1 MGLQVL
7 TPWEL
12 ANTTSSPLLSPLDFL
27 FCVVDSWADVSSG
40 PGECVHV
47 LSFLLCGGFV
57 APGRGGESPQWH
69 AIPVPST
76 STPVVSCFS
85 PFTLGWAGSPHPSRC
100 GHAEGSTAGPAAP
113 RAFPG
118 PAHPPRLSG
127 CVTGAAAGG
136 AGPRGQIAQVSA
148 DRLCPVFLHM
158 RCS

>member
-7 TPWEL
+7 PPWEL
-12 ANTTSSPLLSPLDFL
+12 ANTTSPPLLSPLDFL

-47 LSFLLCGGFV
+47 LSFLLCEGFV
-57 APGRGGESPQWH
+57 APGGVGKAHSGTPSLYP
-69 AIPVPST
+69 APAPVG
-76 STPVVSCFS
+76 SCFS
-85 PFTLGWAGSPHPSRC
+85 PFVLDWAGSPHPSCC
-100 GHAEGSTAGPAAP
+100 GRAEGSTAGPAAP

-118 PAHPPRLSG
+118 PAHPPCLSG